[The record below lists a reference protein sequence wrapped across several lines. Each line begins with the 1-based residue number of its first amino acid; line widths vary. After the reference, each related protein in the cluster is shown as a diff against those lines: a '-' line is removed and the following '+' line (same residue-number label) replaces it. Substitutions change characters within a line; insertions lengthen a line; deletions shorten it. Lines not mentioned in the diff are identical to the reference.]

1 MRKLLLVVSM
11 VSAAITSV
19 NAQCTPGA
27 AYPSANWADTAVSP
41 GYGAWPDTVENFPG
55 AYVNVPYSTDLSFM
69 VPSTVNA
76 AIAGGDPVAANF
88 IGSPIVDFKV
98 TGVTFTPAAPGLT
111 YACNNNN
118 TTCTYPG
125 GSFGCANLSGTF
137 TATGTYKIEIAI
149 SANLLIDAGA
159 LIGFPTGNYNTPF
172 TYPTSFKGY
181 KVVVGTLGTIEAI
194 INPIEVY
201 PNPASDKIT
210 INGLN
215 SAMKINAVKITNM
228 EGKVIK
234 TVDVSSP
241 SMEVSLNG
249 VDNGIYFVV
258 VEHANGTETVKFVK
272 E

>member
-1 MRKLLLVVSM
+1 MKKLLLVVSM
-11 VSAAITSV
+11 VSAAIASV

-27 AYPSANWADTAVSP
+27 AYPSANWADTAISP
-41 GYGAWPDTVENFPG
+41 GYGAWPDTVENFPP
-55 AYVNVPYSTDLSFM
+55 ANVNVAYSTDLSFM
-69 VPSTVNA
+69 VPTTVTA
-76 AIAGGDPVAANF
+76 EVTGGDPNLATF
-88 IGSPIVDFKV
+88 IGSPINQFSV

-111 YACNNNN
+111 YACGNG
-118 TTCTYPG
+118 TCTYNG
-125 GSFGCANLSGTF
+125 GDFGCANLSGTF
-137 TATGTYKIEIAI
+137 TSTGTYDIEIAI
-149 SANLLIDAGA
+149 TAKVTVTIFPFPPTQIDV
-159 LIGFPTGNYNTPF
+159 PTTF
-172 TYPTSFKGY
+172 TGY
-181 KVVVGTLGTIEAI
+181 KVVVGSAGMIEAI

-215 SAMKINAVKITNM
+215 SAMKISAVKITNM

-234 TVDVSSP
+234 TVDVNSP

-258 VEHANGTETVKFVK
+258 VEHSNGTETVKFVK